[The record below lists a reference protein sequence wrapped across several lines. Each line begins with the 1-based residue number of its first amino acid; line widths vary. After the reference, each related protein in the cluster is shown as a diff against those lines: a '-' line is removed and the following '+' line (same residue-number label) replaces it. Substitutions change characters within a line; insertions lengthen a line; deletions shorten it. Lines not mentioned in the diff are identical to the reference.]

1 MTFQE
6 TLDFLYTQLPVFH
19 LQGASAYKKDLS
31 RTQALL
37 AYLGNPHHAFN
48 TIHIAGTNGKGS
60 TSHLLASVLQEAGY
74 KVGLYTSPHL
84 RDFRERI
91 KIISPEVSGEI
102 SEEFV
107 CEFIEKHIDFFKSN
121 ELSFFEMSVGLAF
134 EYFVKQKT
142 DINIIEVGMGGRL
155 DSTNII
161 TPLISVITNIG
172 LDHTQFLGNTLELIA
187 FEKAGIIKPNI
198 PVVIGEYISETKPV
212 FLAKSDETHSE
223 IYFAS
228 DLIAATY
235 PSALLGDYQIQNKKT
250 VLQTLKVLQ
259 DKKLLS
265 VSETDIKN
273 GFLNVIKN
281 TGLQGRW
288 QQLGENP
295 TVICDTAHNAHGLKI
310 VLNQLNKQKFEK
322 LEKQKI
328 SYRQQADSAHIKNN
342 QGQNQV
348 WIINNSK
355 DTVTIQMQDWS
366 FICVLQAKTKGGQWY
381 PIQYWRFSTCGNSYY
396 SKHFPPKT
404 ANSFV
409 TKLPNEGDYKTKIRY
424 KLLGADKFFYSNEFD
439 GRINYCEF
447 VEDSTNYNNRGEPQ
461 PHFKLDSLIYLA
473 LQ

>member
-1 MTFQE
+1 MNYKE
-6 TLDFLYTQLPVFH
+6 TLDWMFNKLPMYQT
-19 LQGASAYKKDLS
+19 QGATAYRKDI
-31 RTQALL
+31 TNTVLL
-37 AYLGNPHHAFN
+37 AKHLGNPEN
-48 TIHIAGTNGKGS
+48 YLKCIHVAGTNGKGS

-84 RDFRERI
+84 KDYRERI
-91 KIISPEVSGEI
+91 TINGIPI
-102 SEEFV
+102 SEDYV
-107 CEFIEKHIDFFKSN
+107 CDFINKNKAFFEAN

-134 EYFVKQKT
+134 EYFVEQKT

-161 TPLISVITNIG
+161 TPLVSVITNIG

-310 VLNQLNKQKFEK
+310 VINQFKKEK
-322 LEKQKI
+322 YDQLHIVLGLVNDKNLTEILPLFPKNAIYYFCKPDISRGLEQLILKEKAAEFNLVGQTYI
-328 SYRQQADSAHIKNN
+328 SVSNAYQAAKENAKEND
-342 QGQNQV
+342 
-348 WIINNSK
+348 
-355 DTVTIQMQDWS
+355 
-366 FICVLQAKTKGGQWY
+366 FIYVGG
-381 PIQYWRFSTCGNSYY
+381 ST
-396 SKHFPPKT
+396 
-404 ANSFV
+404 FV
-409 TKLPNEGDYKTKIRY
+409 VAEIL
-424 KLLGADKFFYSNEFD
+424 
-439 GRINYCEF
+439 
-447 VEDSTNYNNRGEPQ
+447 
-461 PHFKLDSLIYLA
+461 
-473 LQ
+473 